1 MGGDAMI
8 KDYYGRYIRDVL
20 KLKESTVDHYLGAI
34 NALNRILRDS
44 GYPLSDLYQVS
55 TMENLDEIE
64 LFLDQNEQYR
74 GLNLRGNNMY
84 SAALHNLMRF
94 ASAALFK
101 GYEIFDA
108 LDLPVEVREPTL
120 ALVTRND
127 RKSIIKNQVIHA
139 AHFLCECDSSHT
151 SFTSKATFLRYVE
164 GHHLIPLQQQDL
176 FPYSLDVYAN
186 VVSLCPNCH
195 RLLHLAI
202 KTEKRYYLDRLFD
215 ERKARL
221 VSSGIDVSHKEFLKL
236 TL

>member
-1 MGGDAMI
+1 MI
-8 KDYYGRYIRDVL
+8 RDYYGRYIRDVL
-20 KLKESTVDHYLGAI
+20 KLKESTADHYLGAI

-55 TMENLDEIE
+55 TKEDLDDIE
-64 LFLDQNEQYR
+64 RFLDQNEQYR

-94 ASAALFK
+94 ASAAQFK
-101 GYEIFDA
+101 GYGLFDA
-108 LDLPVEVREPTL
+108 LDLPVEVHEPTM
-120 ALVTRND
+120 ALVRKND
-127 RKSIIKNQVIHA
+127 RKSIIKDQVMHA
-139 AHFLCECDSSHT
+139 AHFLCECDSTHA
-151 SFTSKATFLRYVE
+151 SFTSKSTLLRYVE

-202 KTEKRYYLDRLFD
+202 RTEKRYYLDRLFD

-221 VSSGIDVSHKEFLKL
+221 VSSGIDVSYKEFLKL